1 MDLVGACRVFVHVG
15 ECGSFTVG
23 AAAARVPQPVASRRI
38 AALEGHFGAR
48 LFDRS
53 TRRAVLTTFG
63 RDMLAPAKRLVQLAE
78 ALEHQ
83 AGQAKLRPL
92 SLAVPATCPVRQLA
106 LLDAAARDQ
115 DVILDFRCAGPAE
128 RAELLRSRDV
138 RAALIAVPP
147 DGADW
152 SVPLG
157 VAAAA
162 GRGSRP
168 FRIDTLRPGRTAQ
181 QPRRL
186 WIQPEDDVPHVRD
199 RLEQLGHRAAL
210 LPAQIMVAASL
221 TAAAAEAMRAGGFL
235 LCSAPQAAELG
246 LRWRPIAGEPVGR
259 GYRLSAIDGEDTGP
273 LRVSLWARVGAALGQ
288 PPADP
293 QGGA

>member
-1 MDLVGACRVFVHVG
+1 VDLVGACRVFVRVG

-38 AALEGHFGAR
+38 AALEAHFGAR

-63 RDMLAPAKRLVQLAE
+63 RDMLPPARRLVQLAE

-92 SLAVPATCPVRQLA
+92 SLAVPATCPVRELA

-115 DVILDFRCAGPAE
+115 DLILDFRCAGPAE
-128 RAELLRSRDV
+128 RAELLRSREV

-147 DGADW
+147 EGADW

-162 GRGSRP
+162 GRGTGP
-168 FRIDTLRPGRTAQ
+168 FRIDALRPGRTAQ
-181 QPRRL
+181 APRRL

-199 RLEQLGHRAAL
+199 RLQLLGHRAAL

-221 TAAAAEAMRAGGFL
+221 TAAASAAMRTGDLL
-235 LCSAPQAAELG
+235 LCSAPQAAGLG
-246 LRWRPIAGEPVGR
+246 LRWRPVAGEPAGR
-259 GYRLSAIDGEDTGP
+259 GYRLAATDGEDTGP
-273 LRVSLWARVGAALGQ
+273 LRVSLGSQVGRALGQ
-288 PPADP
+288 APADP
-293 QGGA
+293 PGDA